1 MVEALK
7 NNKIAG
13 AALDVFEIE
22 PPSNREL
29 LDLSNLI
36 CSPHIGAQT
45 KEGQELASTV
55 IAEKIIQKIISNE
68 NTNA

>member
-1 MVEALK
+1 MFLK
-7 NNKIAG
+7 QN
-13 AALDVFEIE
+13 LL
-22 PPSNREL
+22 SNRDL

-55 IAEKIIQKIISNE
+55 IAEKIIQKII
-68 NTNA
+68 TKDDIHQ